1 MFAVKGLHGGP
12 PPYHKGK
19 LSMPQNVLKHK
30 VGLETHGLKNLK
42 KIHWNLTT
50 PELYEH
56 IIANKEGQLSHLGPV
71 CVTTGEHT
79 GRAPND
85 KFIVQEPSSQEN
97 IWWGKVNRPFSV
109 EQFEALYSRVLA
121 YLQGKEVYVQ
131 DCCAGCDPDH
141 QTHIRVINEH
151 AWHNLFARN
160 MFIQIRDMAKLENH
174 DPAFTIIHVPDFKAV
189 PAIDGTNSEVFVIV
203 DFGKQLVLIG
213 GTSYAGE
220 IKKSVFS
227 ILNYL
232 LPQKQSVLSMHCS
245 ANIGKKGD
253 SAIFFGLSG
262 TGKTTLS
269 ADPERKLIG
278 DDEHG
283 WSDTGVF
290 NFEGGCYAKVI
301 RLSKKSEPEIHECT
315 RRFGTLLENVA
326 VSPEDRRLDLD
337 DASLTENTRAS
348 YPISH
353 INNAVLK
360 GMGNHP
366 DNVIMLTC
374 DAYGVMP
381 PVSRLTPEQAMYH
394 FISGYTAKVA
404 GTEKGMSRE
413 PTAIFSTC
421 FGAPFMSL
429 HPSVYADMLGE
440 KIAKHQVSCW
450 LVNTGWTGGPYGVG
464 KRIEIK
470 YTRAMIKAILEGQL
484 DNVETETDPVFG
496 IQVPLGVK
504 GVPKECLFP
513 RNTWKNPEAYDEK
526 ANELANQFIENFKEY
541 ESNVDKKILH
551 ASPRPITKKSNT
563 SGKIHEL
570 RK

>member
-1 MFAVKGLHGGP
+1 
-12 PPYHKGK
+12 
-19 LSMPQNVLKHK
+19 MPQKVLKHK
-30 VGLETHGLKNLK
+30 VGLETHGLKNIK
-42 KIHWNLTT
+42 KIHWNLST
-50 PELYEH
+50 PQLYEH
-56 IIANKEGQLSHLGPV
+56 IIANEEGHVSHLGPV
-71 CVTTGEHT
+71 CVSTGEHT
-79 GRAPND
+79 GRAPKD

-131 DCCAGCDPDH
+131 DCCAGSDPKH
-141 QTHIRVINEH
+141 QTHIRVITEQ
-151 AWHNLFARN
+151 AWHSLFARN
-160 MFIQIRDMAKLENH
+160 MFIQIRDMVKLETH
-174 DPAFTIIHVPDFKAV
+174 EPAFTVIQVPGFKAV

-253 SAIFFGLSG
+253 SSVFFGLSG

-269 ADPERKLIG
+269 ADPLRKLIG

-283 WSDTGVF
+283 WSDRGVF

-301 RLSKKSEPEIHECT
+301 RLSQKSEPEIYDCT
-315 RRFGTLLENVA
+315 RRFGTLLENV
-326 VSPEDRRLDLD
+326 VMDIDTRRLNLD

-348 YPISH
+348 YPITH
-353 INNAVLK
+353 IKNAVLS
-360 GMGNHP
+360 GMGGHP
-366 DNVIMLTC
+366 NNVIMLTC

-381 PVSRLTPEQAMYH
+381 PVSKLTPEQAMYH

-440 KIAKHQVSCW
+440 RIAKHNVSCW

-464 KRIEIK
+464 HRVEIK

-484 DNVETETDPVFG
+484 DKVETTEDPIFG
-496 IQVPLGVK
+496 IHVPLKVK
-504 GVPKECLFP
+504 GVPDEILLP
-513 RNTWKNPEAYDEK
+513 RNTWKNPESYDEK
-526 ANELANQFIENFKEY
+526 AKELANQFIENFKEY
-541 ESNVDKKILH
+541 ESNVDKKILD
-551 ASPRPITKKSNT
+551 ASPRPDGLSKKTK
-563 SGKIHEL
+563 GKIHKL

>member
-1 MFAVKGLHGGP
+1 
-12 PPYHKGK
+12 
-19 LSMPQNVLKHK
+19 MPQKVLKHK
-30 VGLETHGLKNLK
+30 VGLETHGLKNLE
-42 KIHWNLTT
+42 KIHWNLST
-50 PELYEH
+50 PQLYEH
-56 IIANKEGQLSHLGPV
+56 IINNGEGHLSHLGPV
-71 CVTTGEHT
+71 CVSTGEHT
-79 GRAPND
+79 GRAPKD

-97 IWWGKVNRPFSV
+97 IWWGKVNRPFTV
-109 EQFEALYSRVLA
+109 EEFEALYSRVLA
-121 YLQGKEVYVQ
+121 YLQGKEVFVQ
-131 DCCAGCDPDH
+131 DCCAGSDPKH
-141 QTHIRVINEH
+141 QTHIRVITEQ
-151 AWHNLFARN
+151 AWHSLFARN
-160 MFIQIRDMAKLENH
+160 MFIQIRDMAKLETH
-174 DPAFTIIHVPDFKAV
+174 EPAFTVIQVPGFKAV

-245 ANIGKKGD
+245 ANISKSGD

-269 ADPERKLIG
+269 ADPLRKLIG

-283 WSDTGVF
+283 WSDRGVF

-301 RLSKKSEPEIHECT
+301 RLSKKSEPEIYDCT
-315 RRFGTLLENVA
+315 RRFGTLLENV
-326 VSPEDRRLDLD
+326 VMDQDTRRLNLD

-348 YPISH
+348 YPITH
-353 INNAVLK
+353 INNAVLS
-360 GMGNHP
+360 GMGGHP
-366 DNVIMLTC
+366 NNVIMLTC

-381 PVSRLTPEQAMYH
+381 PVSKLTPEQAMYH

-440 KIAKHQVSCW
+440 RIAKHGVSCW

-464 KRIEIK
+464 HRIEIK

-484 DNVETETDPVFG
+484 NEVKTQEDPVFG
-496 IQVPLGVK
+496 LHVPLKVK
-504 GVPKECLFP
+504 SVPDEILQP

-526 ANELANQFIENFKEY
+526 AQELANQFIENFKEY
-541 ESNVDKKILH
+541 EDNVDKKILD
-551 ASPRPITKKSNT
+551 ASPRPSGSSKKPK
-563 SGKIHEL
+563 GKIHKL

>member
-1 MFAVKGLHGGP
+1 
-12 PPYHKGK
+12 
-19 LSMPQNVLKHK
+19 MPQNVLKHK

-42 KIHWNLTT
+42 KIHWNLST

-97 IWWGKVNRPFSV
+97 IWWGKVNRPISV

-174 DPAFTIIHVPDFKAV
+174 DPAFTIIHVPNFKAV

-269 ADPERKLIG
+269 ADPKRQLIG
-278 DDEHG
+278 DDEHC
-283 WSDTGVF
+283 WSDDGIF
-290 NFEGGCYAKVI
+290 NIEGGCYAKCI
-301 RLSKKSEPEIHECT
+301 NLSEEKEPDIYKAIK
-315 RRFGTLLENVA
+315 FGTVLENVDYDEETH
-326 VSPEDRRLDLD
+326 VVDYDGT
-337 DASLTENTRAS
+337 SLTENTRAS
-348 YPISH
+348 YPIEYIQNAKIPCVGSH
-353 INNAVLK
+353 PKNI
-360 GMGNHP
+360 
-366 DNVIMLTC
+366 IFLTC
-374 DAYGVMP
+374 DAFGVLP
-381 PVSRLTPEQAMYH
+381 PVSKLNSSQAMYH

-404 GTEKGMSRE
+404 GTEVGVTE
-413 PTAIFSTC
+413 PEATFSAC
-421 FGAPFMSL
+421 FGAAFMVW
-429 HPSVYADMLGE
+429 HPSKYAELLAERIEQNGTS
-440 KIAKHQVSCW
+440 VW
-450 LVNTGWTGGPYGVG
+450 LVNTGWSGGGYGEG
-464 KRIEIK
+464 ERMPLK
-470 YTRAMIKAILEGQL
+470 YTRSIIDSILDGTMNNAPVVKNELFGF
-484 DNVETETDPVFG
+484 DVPTECPDVPVE
-496 IQVPLGVK
+496 IML
-504 GVPKECLFP
+504 P
-513 RNTWKNPEAYDEK
+513 RNTWSDGDTYDE
-526 ANELANQFIENFKEY
+526 AERNLAIMFRDNFKQFE
-541 ESNVDKKILH
+541 EGSSKEILE
-551 ASPRPITKKSNT
+551 AGPNFS
-563 SGKIHEL
+563 
-570 RK
+570 

>member
-1 MFAVKGLHGGP
+1 
-12 PPYHKGK
+12 
-19 LSMPQNVLKHK
+19 MPQNVLKHK

-42 KIHWNLTT
+42 KINWNLST
-50 PELYEH
+50 PQLYEH

-85 KFIVQEPSSQEN
+85 KFIVKEPSSQEN

-109 EQFEALYSRVLA
+109 EQFEALYSRILA

-131 DCCAGCDPDH
+131 DCCAGCDPKH
-141 QTHIRVINEH
+141 QTHIRVITEH
-151 AWHNLFARN
+151 AWHSLFARN

-174 DPAFTIIHVPDFKAV
+174 DPAFTIMHVPDFKAV

-203 DFGKQLVLIG
+203 DFGRQLVLIG

-245 ANIGKKGD
+245 ANIGDKD
-253 SAIFFGLSG
+253 DAAIFFGLSG

-269 ADPERKLIG
+269 ADPKRKLIG

-283 WSDTGVF
+283 WSDRGVF

-301 RLSKKSEPEIHECT
+301 RLSQKFEPEIFECT
-315 RRFGTLLENVA
+315 RKFGTLLENVVLSKDA
-326 VSPEDRRLDLD
+326 RRLDLD

-348 YPISH
+348 YPITH
-353 INNAVLK
+353 INNAVLE
-360 GMGNHP
+360 GMGKHP

-381 PVSRLTPEQAMYH
+381 PVSKLTPEQAMYH

-404 GTEKGMSRE
+404 GTEKGISRE

-440 KIAKHQVSCW
+440 RIDKHKVSCW
-450 LVNTGWTGGPYGVG
+450 LVNTGWTGGSYGVG
-464 KRIEIK
+464 KRIEIR

-496 IQVPLGVK
+496 IKIPLTVK
-504 GVPKECLFP
+504 DVPKEYLFP

-541 ESNVDKKILH
+541 EDNVDKKILD
-551 ASPRPITKKSNT
+551 ASPKPIAGKGKSA
-563 SGKIHEL
+563 GKVHEL

>member
-1 MFAVKGLHGGP
+1 
-12 PPYHKGK
+12 
-19 LSMPQNVLKHK
+19 MPQKVLKHK
-30 VGLETHGLKNLK
+30 VGLETHGLKNLG
-42 KIHWNLTT
+42 KIHWNLST
-50 PELYEH
+50 PQLYEH
-56 IIANKEGQLSHLGPV
+56 IIDNGEGHLSHLGPM
-71 CVTTGEHT
+71 CVSTGEHT

-97 IWWGKVNRPFSV
+97 IWWGKVNRPFTV

-131 DCCAGCDPDH
+131 DCCAGSDTKH
-141 QTHIRVINEH
+141 QTHIRVITEQ
-151 AWHNLFARN
+151 AWHSLFARN
-160 MFIQIRDMAKLENH
+160 MFIQIKDMAKLETH
-174 DPAFTIIHVPDFKAV
+174 EPAFTVIQVPGFKAV

-269 ADPERKLIG
+269 ADPSRKLIG

-283 WSDTGVF
+283 WSDRGVF

-301 RLSKKSEPEIHECT
+301 RLSQKSEPEIYDCT
-315 RRFGTLLENVA
+315 RRFGTLLENV
-326 VSPEDRRLDLD
+326 VMDIDTRRLDLN

-348 YPISH
+348 YPITH
-353 INNAVLK
+353 IKNAVLN
-360 GMGNHP
+360 GMGGHP

-381 PVSRLTPEQAMYH
+381 PVSKLSPEQAMYH

-440 KIAKHQVSCW
+440 KIAKNNVSCW

-464 KRIEIK
+464 HRIEIK
-470 YTRAMIKAILEGQL
+470 YTRTMIKAILEGKL
-484 DNVETETDPVFG
+484 DETETIVDPVFG
-496 IQVPLGVK
+496 LNIPLKVK
-504 GVPKECLFP
+504 GVPDEILQP
-513 RNTWKNPEAYDEK
+513 RNTWRSPEAYDEK
-526 ANELANQFIENFKEY
+526 ASELAKQFVGNFKEY
-541 ESNVDKKILH
+541 ESNVDKKILD
-551 ASPRPITKKSNT
+551 ASPNPSGLSEKKN
-563 SGKIHEL
+563 GKIHKL

>member
-1 MFAVKGLHGGP
+1 
-12 PPYHKGK
+12 
-19 LSMPQNVLKHK
+19 MPQKVLKHK
-30 VGLETHGLKNLK
+30 VGLETHGLKNIK
-42 KIHWNLTT
+42 KIHWNLST
-50 PELYEH
+50 PQLYEH
-56 IIANKEGQLSHLGPV
+56 IIANEEGHVSHLGPV

-79 GRAPND
+79 GRAPKD

-131 DCCAGCDPDH
+131 DCCAGSDPKH
-141 QTHIRVINEH
+141 QTHIRVITEQ
-151 AWHNLFARN
+151 AWHSLFARN
-160 MFIQIRDMAKLENH
+160 MFIQIRDMVKLETH
-174 DPAFTIIHVPDFKAV
+174 EPAFTVIQVPGFKAV

-232 LPQKQSVLSMHCS
+232 LPQKQAVLSMHCS

-253 SAIFFGLSG
+253 SSIFFGLSG

-269 ADPERKLIG
+269 ADPLRKLIG

-283 WSDTGVF
+283 WSDRGVF

-301 RLSKKSEPEIHECT
+301 RLSQKSEPEIYDCT
-315 RRFGTLLENVA
+315 RRFGTLLENV
-326 VSPEDRRLDLD
+326 VMDPDTRRLNLD
-337 DASLTENTRAS
+337 DASLTENSRAS
-348 YPISH
+348 YPITH
-353 INNAVLK
+353 INNAVLS
-360 GMGNHP
+360 GMGGHP

-381 PVSRLTPEQAMYH
+381 PVSKLTPEQAMYH

-440 KIAKHQVSCW
+440 KIAKHNVSCW

-464 KRIEIK
+464 QRIEIK
-470 YTRAMIKAILEGQL
+470 YTRAMIKAILEGDL
-484 DNVETETDPVFG
+484 DKVETQEDPVFG
-496 IQVPLGVK
+496 IHVPLKVK
-504 GVPKECLFP
+504 GVPDEILQP

-526 ANELANQFIENFKEY
+526 ASELATQFVDNFKEY
-541 ESNVDKKILH
+541 ESNVDKKILN
-551 ASPRPITKKSNT
+551 ASPKPSGSSKKTK
-563 SGKIHEL
+563 GKIHKL

>member
-1 MFAVKGLHGGP
+1 
-12 PPYHKGK
+12 
-19 LSMPQNVLKHK
+19 MPQKVLKHK

-42 KIHWNLTT
+42 KIHWNLST
-50 PELYEH
+50 PQLYEH
-56 IIANKEGQLSHLGPV
+56 IIDNEEGHISHLGPV
-71 CVTTGEHT
+71 CVSTGEHT
-79 GRAPND
+79 GRAPKD
-85 KFIVQEPSSQEN
+85 KFIVKEPSSQEN
-97 IWWGKVNRPFSV
+97 IWWGKVNRPFTV

-131 DCCAGCDPDH
+131 DCCAGSDPKH
-141 QTHIRVINEH
+141 QTHIRVITEQ
-151 AWHNLFARN
+151 AWHSLFARN
-160 MFIQIRDMAKLENH
+160 MFIQIRDMVKLETH
-174 DPAFTIIHVPDFKAV
+174 EPAFTVIQVPGFKAV

-253 SAIFFGLSG
+253 SSIFFGLSG

-269 ADPERKLIG
+269 ADPLRKLIG

-283 WSDTGVF
+283 WSDRGVF

-301 RLSKKSEPEIHECT
+301 RLSKKSEPEIYDCT
-315 RRFGTLLENVA
+315 RRFGTLLENV
-326 VSPEDRRLDLD
+326 VMDIDTRRLNLD

-348 YPISH
+348 YPITH
-353 INNAVLK
+353 INNAVLS
-360 GMGNHP
+360 GMGSHP

-381 PVSRLTPEQAMYH
+381 PVSKLTPEQAMYH

-404 GTEKGMSRE
+404 GTENGMSRE

-440 KIAKHQVSCW
+440 RIAKHNVSCW

-464 KRIEIK
+464 HRVEIK
-470 YTRAMIKAILEGQL
+470 YTRAMIKAILESQL
-484 DNVETETDPVFG
+484 DKVETQEDPVFG
-496 IQVPLGVK
+496 IHVPLKVK
-504 GVPKECLFP
+504 GVPDEILQP

-526 ANELANQFIENFKEY
+526 AKELANQFIENFKEY
-541 ESNVDKKILH
+541 ESNVDKKILD
-551 ASPRPITKKSNT
+551 ASPRPSGLSKKTK
-563 SGKIHEL
+563 GKIHKL

>member
-1 MFAVKGLHGGP
+1 
-12 PPYHKGK
+12 
-19 LSMPQNVLKHK
+19 MPQNVLKHK

-301 RLSKKSEPEIHECT
+301 RLSKKSEPEIYECT

-326 VSPEDRRLDLD
+326 VSPEDRRLNLD

-360 GMGNHP
+360 GMGKHP

-484 DNVETETDPVFG
+484 DNVEKETDPVFG
-496 IQVPLGVK
+496 IQIPLTVK

-541 ESNVDKKILH
+541 ESNVDKKILD
-551 ASPRPITKKSNT
+551 ASPRPITKRGNT

>member
-1 MFAVKGLHGGP
+1 M
-12 PPYHKGK
+12 
-19 LSMPQNVLKHK
+19 
-30 VGLETHGLKNLK
+30 
-42 KIHWNLTT
+42 
-50 PELYEH
+50 
-56 IIANKEGQLSHLGPV
+56 
-71 CVTTGEHT
+71 
-79 GRAPND
+79 
-85 KFIVQEPSSQEN
+85 
-97 IWWGKVNRPFSV
+97 
-109 EQFEALYSRVLA
+109 RVLA

-131 DCCAGCDPDH
+131 VCCAGCDPKH
-141 QTHIRVINEH
+141 QTHIRVITEH

-160 MFIQIRDMAKLENH
+160 MFIQINDMAKLENH
-174 DPAFTIIHVPDFKAV
+174 DPAFTIMHVPDFKAV

-269 ADPERKLIG
+269 ADPKRKLIG

-283 WSDTGVF
+283 WSDRGVF

-301 RLSKKSEPEIHECT
+301 RLSKKSEPEIYECT
-315 RRFGTLLENVA
+315 RRFGTILENV
-326 VSPEDRRLDLD
+326 SFSNGERRLYLD

-348 YPISH
+348 YPIKH
-353 INNAVLK
+353 INNAVLE
-360 GMGNHP
+360 GMGEHP

-381 PVSRLTPEQAMYH
+381 PVSKLTPEQAMYH

-440 KIAKHQVSCW
+440 KIAKHKVSCW
-450 LVNTGWTGGPYGVG
+450 LVNTGWTGGAYGVG

-470 YTRAMIKAILEGQL
+470 YTRAMIKAILDGQL
-484 DNVETETDPVFG
+484 DKVETETDPVFG
-496 IQVPLGVK
+496 IQIPIAVK

-513 RNTWKNPEAYDEK
+513 RNTWKNSEAYDEK
-526 ANELANQFIENFKEY
+526 ADELANQFIENFKEY
-541 ESNVDKKILH
+541 ERNVDKKILD
-551 ASPRPITKKSNT
+551 ASPRPIGKRPRST
-563 SGKIHEL
+563 GKIHEL

>member
-1 MFAVKGLHGGP
+1 
-12 PPYHKGK
+12 
-19 LSMPQNVLKHK
+19 MPQKVLKHK
-30 VGLETHGLKNLK
+30 IGLETHGLKNLQT
-42 KIHWNLTT
+42 IHWNLST
-50 PELYEH
+50 PQLYEH
-56 IIANKEGQLSHLGPV
+56 IINNEEGHVSHLGPV

-85 KFIVQEPSSQEN
+85 KFIVQESSSQEN
-97 IWWGKVNRPFSV
+97 IWWGKVNRPFTV
-109 EQFEALYSRVLA
+109 EQFDSLYSRVQA

-131 DCCAGCDPDH
+131 DCCAGSDPKH
-141 QTHIRVINEH
+141 QTHIRVITEQ
-151 AWHNLFARN
+151 AWHSLFARN
-160 MFIQIRDMAKLENH
+160 MFIQIRDMAKLETH
-174 DPAFTIIHVPDFKAV
+174 EPAFTVIQVPGFKAV

-203 DFGKQLVLIG
+203 DFAKQLVLIG

-269 ADPERKLIG
+269 ADPLRKLIG

-283 WSDTGVF
+283 WSDRGVF

-301 RLSKKSEPEIHECT
+301 RLSQKSEPEIFDCT
-315 RRFGTLLENVA
+315 RRFGTLLENV
-326 VSPEDRRLDLD
+326 VMDQDSRRLNLD
-337 DASLTENTRAS
+337 DGSLTENTRAS
-348 YPISH
+348 YPITH
-353 INNAVLK
+353 INNAVLN
-360 GMGNHP
+360 GMGGHP
-366 DNVIMLTC
+366 NNVIMLTC

-381 PVSRLTPEQAMYH
+381 PVSKLTPEQAMYH

-440 KIAKHQVSCW
+440 KIAKYDVSCW

-464 KRIEIK
+464 HRIEIK
-470 YTRAMIKAILEGQL
+470 YTRTMIKAILEGQL
-484 DNVETETDPVFG
+484 DNVETLADPIFG
-496 IQVPLGVK
+496 VHIPLKVK
-504 GVPKECLFP
+504 GVPDEILQP
-513 RNTWKNPEAYDEK
+513 RNTWKKKEAYDEK
-526 ANELANQFIENFKEY
+526 ARELAVQFVENFKEY
-541 ESNVDKKILH
+541 QNNVDKKILD
-551 ASPRPITKKSNT
+551 ASPNPSGTAKKAA
-563 SGKIHEL
+563 GKIRKL

>member
-1 MFAVKGLHGGP
+1 
-12 PPYHKGK
+12 
-19 LSMPQNVLKHK
+19 MPQNVLKHK

-42 KIHWNLTT
+42 KINWNLST
-50 PELYEH
+50 PQLYEH

-131 DCCAGCDPDH
+131 DCCAGCDPEH
-141 QTHIRVINEH
+141 QTHIRVITEH
-151 AWHNLFARN
+151 AWHSLFARN

-174 DPAFTIIHVPDFKAV
+174 DPAFTIMHVPDFKAV

-203 DFGKQLVLIG
+203 DFGRQLVLIG

-245 ANIGKKGD
+245 ANIGSKGD
-253 SAIFFGLSG
+253 SSIFFGLSG

-269 ADPERKLIG
+269 ADPKRKLIG

-283 WSDTGVF
+283 WSDRGVF

-301 RLSKKSEPEIHECT
+301 RLSQESEPEIFECT
-315 RRFGTLLENVA
+315 RKFGTLLENVVLSKDA
-326 VSPEDRRLDLD
+326 RRLDLD

-348 YPISH
+348 YPITH
-353 INNAVLK
+353 INNAVLE
-360 GMGNHP
+360 GMGGHP
-366 DNVIMLTC
+366 NNVIMLTC

-381 PVSRLTPEQAMYH
+381 PVSKLTPEQAMYH

-440 KIAKHQVSCW
+440 RIDKHKVSCW
-450 LVNTGWTGGPYGVG
+450 LVNTGWTGGAYGVG

-496 IQVPLGVK
+496 IQIPLVVK
-504 GVPKECLFP
+504 GVPKEYLFP

-541 ESNVDKKILH
+541 ENNVDKKILD
-551 ASPRPITKKSNT
+551 ASPKPVAGKGKSA
-563 SGKIHEL
+563 GKIHEL

>member
-1 MFAVKGLHGGP
+1 
-12 PPYHKGK
+12 
-19 LSMPQNVLKHK
+19 MPQNVLKHK

-56 IIANKEGQLSHLGPV
+56 IIRNNEGQLSHLGPV

-109 EQFEALYSRVLA
+109 EQFEALFSRVLA

-131 DCCAGCDPDH
+131 DCCAGCDPEH

-174 DPAFTIIHVPDFKAV
+174 EPAFTIIHVPDFKAV

-301 RLSKKSEPEIHECT
+301 RLSKKSEPEIHDCT

-353 INNAVLK
+353 INNAVLE
-360 GMGNHP
+360 GMGKHP
-366 DNVIMLTC
+366 DNVVMLTC

-381 PVSRLTPEQAMYH
+381 PVSKLTPEQAMYH

-470 YTRAMIKAILEGQL
+470 YTRAMVKAILEGQL

-496 IQVPLGVK
+496 IQVPIAVK

-526 ANELANQFIENFKEY
+526 ADELANQFIQNFKEY
-541 ESNVDKKILH
+541 EKNVDKKILD
-551 ASPRPITKKSNT
+551 ASPKPIGKGPQS

>member
-1 MFAVKGLHGGP
+1 
-12 PPYHKGK
+12 
-19 LSMPQNVLKHK
+19 
-30 VGLETHGLKNLK
+30 
-42 KIHWNLTT
+42 
-50 PELYEH
+50 
-56 IIANKEGQLSHLGPV
+56 
-71 CVTTGEHT
+71 
-79 GRAPND
+79 
-85 KFIVQEPSSQEN
+85 
-97 IWWGKVNRPFSV
+97 
-109 EQFEALYSRVLA
+109 
-121 YLQGKEVYVQ
+121 
-131 DCCAGCDPDH
+131 
-141 QTHIRVINEH
+141 
-151 AWHNLFARN
+151 
-160 MFIQIRDMAKLENH
+160 MFIQIRDMVKLETH
-174 DPAFTIIHVPDFKAV
+174 EPAFTVIQVPGFKAV

-203 DFGKQLVLIG
+203 DFGKKLVLIG
-213 GTSYAGE
+213 CTSYAGE

-253 SAIFFGLSG
+253 SSVFFGLSG

-269 ADPERKLIG
+269 ADPLRKLIG

-283 WSDTGVF
+283 WSDRGVF

-301 RLSKKSEPEIHECT
+301 RLSQKSEPEIYDCT
-315 RRFGTLLENVA
+315 RRFGTLLENV
-326 VSPEDRRLDLD
+326 VMDLDTRRLNLD

-348 YPISH
+348 YPITH
-353 INNAVLK
+353 INNAVLS
-360 GMGNHP
+360 GMGGHP

-381 PVSRLTPEQAMYH
+381 PVSKLTPEQAMYH

-440 KIAKHQVSCW
+440 KIAKYNVSCW

-464 KRIEIK
+464 QRIEIK
-470 YTRAMIKAILEGQL
+470 YTRAMIKAILEGEL
-484 DNVETETDPVFG
+484 DKVETQEDPVFG
-496 IQVPLGVK
+496 IHVPIKVK
-504 GVPKECLFP
+504 GVPDAILQP
-513 RNTWKNPEAYDEK
+513 RNTWKNSEAYDEK
-526 ANELANQFIENFKEY
+526 ASELATQFVDNFKEY
-541 ESNVDKKILH
+541 ESNVDKKILD
-551 ASPRPITKKSNT
+551 ASPKPSGLSKKTN
-563 SGKIHEL
+563 GKIHKL

>member
-1 MFAVKGLHGGP
+1 
-12 PPYHKGK
+12 
-19 LSMPQNVLKHK
+19 MPQKVLKHK
-30 VGLETHGLKNLK
+30 VGLETHGLNNLQT
-42 KIHWNLTT
+42 IHWNLST
-50 PELYEH
+50 PQLYEH
-56 IIANKEGQLSHLGPV
+56 IINNEEGHVSHLGPV

-97 IWWGKVNRPFSV
+97 IWWGKVNRPFTV
-109 EQFEALYSRVLA
+109 EQFDSLYSRVQA

-131 DCCAGCDPDH
+131 DCCAGSDPKH
-141 QTHIRVINEH
+141 QTHIRVITEQ
-151 AWHNLFARN
+151 AWHSLFARN
-160 MFIQIRDMAKLENH
+160 MFIQIRDMAKLETH
-174 DPAFTIIHVPDFKAV
+174 EPAFTVIQVPGFKAV

-203 DFGKQLVLIG
+203 DFAKQLVLIG

-245 ANIGKKGD
+245 ANISSKGD

-269 ADPERKLIG
+269 ADPLRKLIG

-283 WSDTGVF
+283 WSDRGVF

-301 RLSKKSEPEIHECT
+301 RLSQKSEPEIFDCT
-315 RRFGTLLENVA
+315 RRFGTLLENV
-326 VSPEDRRLDLD
+326 VMDQDSRRLNLD
-337 DASLTENTRAS
+337 DGSLTENTRAS
-348 YPISH
+348 YPITH
-353 INNAVLK
+353 IKNAVLN
-360 GMGNHP
+360 GMGGHP
-366 DNVIMLTC
+366 NNVIMLTC

-381 PVSRLTPEQAMYH
+381 PVSKLTPEQAMYH

-440 KIAKHQVSCW
+440 KIAKYDVSCW

-464 KRIEIK
+464 HRIEIK
-470 YTRAMIKAILEGQL
+470 YTRTMIKAILEGQL
-484 DNVETETDPVFG
+484 DNVETLEDPIFG
-496 IQVPLGVK
+496 VHIPLKVK
-504 GVPKECLFP
+504 GVPDEILQP
-513 RNTWKNPEAYDEK
+513 RNTWKKKEAYDEK
-526 ANELANQFIENFKEY
+526 ARELAVQFVENFKEY
-541 ESNVDKKILH
+541 QNNVDKKILD
-551 ASPRPITKKSNT
+551 ASPNPSGTAKKT
-563 SGKIHEL
+563 AGKIRKL

>member
-1 MFAVKGLHGGP
+1 
-12 PPYHKGK
+12 
-19 LSMPQNVLKHK
+19 MPQKVLKHK
-30 VGLETHGLKNLK
+30 VGLETHGLKNLE
-42 KIHWNLTT
+42 KIHWNLST
-50 PELYEH
+50 PQLYEH
-56 IIANKEGQLSHLGPV
+56 IINNKEGHLSHLGPV
-71 CVTTGEHT
+71 CVSTGQHT
-79 GRAPND
+79 GRAPKD

-97 IWWGKVNRPFSV
+97 IWWGKVNRPFTV

-121 YLQGKEVYVQ
+121 YLQGKKVYVQ
-131 DCCAGCDPDH
+131 DCCAGSDPKH
-141 QTHIRVINEH
+141 QTHIRVITEQ
-151 AWHNLFARN
+151 AWHSLFARN
-160 MFIQIRDMAKLENH
+160 MFIQIRDMAKLETH
-174 DPAFTIIHVPDFKAV
+174 EPAFTVIQVPGFKAV
-189 PAIDGTNSEVFVIV
+189 PTIDGTNSEVFVIV

-245 ANIGKKGD
+245 ANISKSGD

-269 ADPERKLIG
+269 ADPLRKLIG

-283 WSDTGVF
+283 WSDRGIF

-301 RLSKKSEPEIHECT
+301 RLCRKSEPEIYDCT
-315 RRFGTLLENVA
+315 RRFGTLLENV
-326 VSPEDRRLDLD
+326 VMDQDTRRLNLD

-348 YPISH
+348 YPITH
-353 INNAVLK
+353 INNAVLS
-360 GMGNHP
+360 GMGGHP
-366 DNVIMLTC
+366 NNVIMLTC

-381 PVSRLTPEQAMYH
+381 PVSKLTPEQAMYH

-404 GTEKGMSRE
+404 GTEKGLSRE

-440 KIAKHQVSCW
+440 RIAKHGVSCW

-464 KRIEIK
+464 HRIEIK

-484 DNVETETDPVFG
+484 DKVKTQEDPVFG
-496 IQVPLGVK
+496 LHVPIKVK
-504 GVPKECLFP
+504 SVPDEILQP
-513 RNTWKNPEAYDEK
+513 GNTWKNPDAYDEK
-526 ANELANQFIENFKEY
+526 ARELANQFVENFKEY
-541 ESNVDKKILH
+541 EDNVDKKILD
-551 ASPRPITKKSNT
+551 ASPKPSGSSKKIK
-563 SGKIHEL
+563 GKIHKL

>member
-1 MFAVKGLHGGP
+1 
-12 PPYHKGK
+12 
-19 LSMPQNVLKHK
+19 MPQNVLKHK

-42 KIHWNLTT
+42 KINWNLST
-50 PELYEH
+50 PQLYEH

-109 EQFEALYSRVLA
+109 EQFEALYSRILA

-131 DCCAGCDPDH
+131 DCCAGCDPEH
-141 QTHIRVINEH
+141 QTHIRVITEH
-151 AWHNLFARN
+151 AWHSLFARN

-174 DPAFTIIHVPDFKAV
+174 DPAFTIMHVPDFKAV

-203 DFGKQLVLIG
+203 DFGRQLVLIG

-245 ANIGKKGD
+245 ANIGSKGD
-253 SAIFFGLSG
+253 SSIFFGLSG

-269 ADPERKLIG
+269 ADPKRKLIG

-283 WSDTGVF
+283 WSDRGVF

-301 RLSKKSEPEIHECT
+301 RLSQESEPEIFECT
-315 RRFGTLLENVA
+315 RKFGTLLENVVLSKDA
-326 VSPEDRRLDLD
+326 RRLDLD

-348 YPISH
+348 YPITH
-353 INNAVLK
+353 INNAVLE
-360 GMGNHP
+360 GMGGHP
-366 DNVIMLTC
+366 NNVIMLTC

-381 PVSRLTPEQAMYH
+381 PVSKLTPEQAMYH

-440 KIAKHQVSCW
+440 RIDKHKVSCW
-450 LVNTGWTGGPYGVG
+450 LVNTGWTGGAYGVG

-496 IQVPLGVK
+496 IQIPLVIK
-504 GVPKECLFP
+504 GVPKEYLFP

-541 ESNVDKKILH
+541 ENNVDKKILD
-551 ASPRPITKKSNT
+551 ASPKPVAAKGKSA
-563 SGKIHEL
+563 GKIHEL

>member
-1 MFAVKGLHGGP
+1 
-12 PPYHKGK
+12 
-19 LSMPQNVLKHK
+19 MPQNVLKHK

-42 KIHWNLTT
+42 KIHWNLST
-50 PELYEH
+50 PELYER

-71 CVTTGEHT
+71 CITTGEHT

-85 KFIVQEPSSQEN
+85 KFIVQEPSSEEN
-97 IWWGKVNRPFSV
+97 IWWGKVNRPISV
-109 EQFEALYSRVLA
+109 ERFEALYSRVLA

-131 DCCAGCDPDH
+131 DCCAGCDPNH
-141 QTHIRVINEH
+141 QTHIRVITEH

-160 MFIQIRDMAKLENH
+160 MFIQINDMAKLENH
-174 DPAFTIIHVPDFKAV
+174 DPAFTIMHVPDFKAV

-269 ADPERKLIG
+269 ADPQRKLIG

-283 WSDTGVF
+283 WSDRGVF

-301 RLSKKSEPEIHECT
+301 RLSKKSEPEIYECT
-315 RRFGTLLENVA
+315 RRFGTLLENV
-326 VSPEDRRLDLD
+326 VLSKEDRRLDLD

-348 YPISH
+348 YPIKH

-360 GMGNHP
+360 GMGEHP

-381 PVSRLTPEQAMYH
+381 PVSKLTPEQAMYH

-450 LVNTGWTGGPYGVG
+450 LVNTGWTGGSYGVG

-470 YTRAMIKAILEGQL
+470 YTRAMIKAILDGQL
-484 DNVETETDPVFG
+484 DKVETETDPVFG
-496 IQVPLGVK
+496 IQIPITVK

-526 ANELANQFIENFKEY
+526 ADELANQFIDNFKEY
-541 ESNVDKKILH
+541 ERNVDKKILD
-551 ASPRPITKKSNT
+551 ASPRPIGKRSKS

>member
-1 MFAVKGLHGGP
+1 
-12 PPYHKGK
+12 
-19 LSMPQNVLKHK
+19 MPQNVLKHK

-56 IIANKEGQLSHLGPV
+56 IIRNNEGQLSHLGPV

-131 DCCAGCDPDH
+131 DCCAGCDPEH

-174 DPAFTIIHVPDFKAV
+174 EPAFTIIHVPDFKAV

-301 RLSKKSEPEIHECT
+301 RLSKKSEPEIHDCT

-353 INNAVLK
+353 INNAVLE
-360 GMGNHP
+360 GMGKHP
-366 DNVIMLTC
+366 DNVVMLTC

-381 PVSRLTPEQAMYH
+381 PVSKLTPEQAMYH

-470 YTRAMIKAILEGQL
+470 YTRAMVKAILEGQL

-496 IQVPLGVK
+496 IQVPIAVK

-526 ANELANQFIENFKEY
+526 ADELANQFIQNFKEY
-541 ESNVDKKILH
+541 EKNVDKKILD
-551 ASPRPITKKSNT
+551 ASPKPIGKGPQS